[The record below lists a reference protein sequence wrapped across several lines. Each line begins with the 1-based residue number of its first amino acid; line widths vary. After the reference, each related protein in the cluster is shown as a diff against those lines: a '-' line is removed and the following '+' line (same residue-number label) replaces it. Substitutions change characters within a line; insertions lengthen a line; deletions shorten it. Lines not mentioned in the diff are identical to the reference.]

1 MLEVPLAD
9 VCSGELEVPPAPIVA
24 GGMTSPV
31 GCGRGK
37 KMGGGRV
44 STVARKLTAAAHLF
58 PLFSRVRHV
67 IPQNAT
73 ALSGISNDVT
83 PFSNKII
90 ETSLRNFNKII
101 FPDRNLFVF
110 LRLII
115 IRQKATVNC
124 KP

>member
-1 MLEVPLAD
+1 MTSPPDPSPDWKEEEPLEIPPADVCSGELEVPPAD

-24 GGMTSPV
+24 GGMTRTV

-83 PFSNKII
+83 TFINKTI
-90 ETSLRNFNKII
+90 ETSL
-101 FPDRNLFVF
+101 
-110 LRLII
+110 
-115 IRQKATVNC
+115 
-124 KP
+124 